1 MSAILFLH
9 YDVNN
14 ALWITELANRDG
26 LDNRTGKAYVATS
39 QVVGQ
44 DGFTEG
50 GTELKFG
57 S

>member
-26 LDNRTGKAYVATS
+26 LDNRTGKAYVAAS

-44 DGFTEG
+44 DGFTQG